1 MEGLARPVDSSGLGK
16 LSVTHDYKR
25 HGTTSLYAAFNILT
39 GKVIGR
45 ITQRHRAKEFLDFLR
60 QIDRETPKALDL
72 HLILDNSSTHKTPE
86 VKAWLAKHPRFKL
99 HFTPTSASWLNAV
112 EGWFGQLERRALYRG
127 IFTSVS
133 ELKSAIKKYIK
144 VHNETLAKPFR
155 WHKSAESIMTSVAR
169 AKLSL
174 IDNKSSN

>member
-1 MEGLARPVDSSGLGK
+1 LQLRPGQVEQQ
-16 LSVTHDYKR
+16 THDYKR
-25 HGTTSLYAAFNILT
+25 HGTTSLYSAFNTLT
-39 GKVIGR
+39 GQVIGR
-45 ITQRHRAKEFLDFLR
+45 VTQRHRAREFLDFLR
-60 QIDRETPKALDL
+60 QIDRETPKDLDL

-86 VKAWLAKHPRFKL
+86 VKTWLAKHPRFKL

-127 IFTSVS
+127 IFTSVG
-133 ELKSAIKKYIK
+133 ELKSAIKRYIK
-144 VHNETLAKPFR
+144 VHNEKLAKPFR

-174 IDNKSSN
+174 IDNK